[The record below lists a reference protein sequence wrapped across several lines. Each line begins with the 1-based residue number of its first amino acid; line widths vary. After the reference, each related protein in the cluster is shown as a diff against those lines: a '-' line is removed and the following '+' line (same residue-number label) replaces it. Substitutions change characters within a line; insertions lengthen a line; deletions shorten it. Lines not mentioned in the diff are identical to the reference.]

1 MLLKAAMD
9 LGMLEIIRRAG
20 LGALLSPSEVAYH
33 LPAHNHPDEK
43 TQVEFANLEKE
54 AGFSSSKVACYAYKL

>member
-1 MLLKAAMD
+1 MHIPIWFGYDEYEPGQK
-9 LGMLEIIRRAG
+9 
-20 LGALLSPSEVAYH
+20 
-33 LPAHNHPDEK
+33 EK